1 MRRLAVLF
9 AVACCFAA
17 APAAPAASAELVTGK
32 SGRVSEIVDGDT
44 LVLEDGTQVRLVG
57 IQAPKL
63 PLGRPGFEA
72 WPLADAAKAALGN
85 IALGAR
91 VTLSY
96 GGLRIDRHGRALA
109 HLHDGNGL
117 WLQGELL
124 RRGLARVYSFRDNRA
139 LIAEMLALEAVAR
152 AARRGI
158 WDHPFYAV
166 RAAQPPELEID
177 RFTLVEGLVVAVA
190 IVRKR
195 AYLNFGAD
203 WKTDFT
209 ISIAP
214 RDRRLFERE
223 GIDLEALE
231 GRVVRV
237 RGWVESWNGPMIKV
251 THPEQIEVL
260 DE

>member
-1 MRRLAVLF
+1 MHRLAVLF

-17 APAAPAASAELVTGK
+17 APAASAELVTGK
-32 SGRVSEIVDGDT
+32 SGLVVEIVDGDT

-72 WPLADAAKAALGN
+72 WPLADAAKAALGD

-96 GGLRIDRHGRALA
+96 GGLRMDRHGRALA

-139 LIAEMLALEAVAR
+139 LIAEMLVLEAAAR

-158 WDHPFYAV
+158 WNHPFYAV
-166 RAAQPPELEID
+166 REARPSALEID